1 MKHLAFADSLNEY
14 AHKFFVKCI
23 HGEPAF
29 ISIYSASCLAPHPH
43 NLFSSLVLA
52 NVERRFLEWKG
63 FWRRERKGDEEGT
76 FDCVGGFSGS

>member
-1 MKHLAFADSLNEY
+1 MSMHTSFLSSS
-14 AHKFFVKCI
+14 I

-29 ISIYSASCLAPHPH
+29 ISIYSGPCLAPHPH

-63 FWRRERKGDEEGT
+63 FQRRERKGGEEGT
-76 FDCVGGFSGS
+76 SDCVGGFSGS